1 MFVIL
6 FALFLIFAG
15 KLTLTNLLL
24 GALVSGLVTLFCA
37 RFMGYD
43 GRRFY
48 RGLRETPDTLRYIA
62 LLLKEMV
69 REGFEV
75 IGWIWRRKAPEP
87 TLVRFRSTLDREDLR
102 VLVAN
107 SITLTPGTYTVKLE
121 GREYA
126 VHALDDSF
134 QPGIEYS
141 AFFRMAKKLEEH

>member
-1 MFVIL
+1 MAL
-6 FALFLIFAG
+6 LALFLIFAG

-24 GALVSGLVTLFCA
+24 GALVSGLVTLFCR

-43 GRRFY
+43 SRRFY
-48 RGLRETPDTLRYIA
+48 VNLRETPDMLRYLA
-62 LLLKEMV
+62 LLLREMV
-69 REGFEV
+69 REAFEV
-75 IGWIWRRKAPEP
+75 IGWIWRKKLPEP
-87 TLVRFRSTLDREDLR
+87 TLVRFHSTLDNEALR

-121 GREYA
+121 GKEYA